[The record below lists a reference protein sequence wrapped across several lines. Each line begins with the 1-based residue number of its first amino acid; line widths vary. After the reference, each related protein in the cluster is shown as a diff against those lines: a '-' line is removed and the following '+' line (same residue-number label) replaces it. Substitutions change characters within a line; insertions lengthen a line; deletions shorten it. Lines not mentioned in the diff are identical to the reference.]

1 MKSQDK
7 IFSTKY
13 ETYVEH
19 PRYGRRPH
27 YTGLNPN
34 PYDLKV
40 QLHPNATNVH
50 ELQKRAV
57 QVFGKKLNYMIPL
70 EKFTPKEPPR
80 ISGTAI
86 KAEPSLQNQPT
97 VPVTHY
103 FDVERVCR
111 DCKQPFIFFA
121 QEQKYWYETL
131 KFPLDSDCVRCPK
144 CRKTERFL
152 ARTRATYERLAG
164 IKIRDWKDNL
174 KMAGSALTLIESG
187 IFGNR
192 VIQTIRR
199 LLRTVPETERTQN
212 DYLDLIMRLKQL
224 EKQSQ

>member
-1 MKSQDK
+1 MKSRAK
-7 IFSTKY
+7 AFSTKY
-13 ETYVEH
+13 DAYVEH
-19 PRYGRRPH
+19 PRYGKRPH
-27 YTGLNPN
+27 STGLNPN

-40 QLHPNATNVH
+40 RLHPNATNVH
-50 ELQKRAV
+50 ELQKRAIR
-57 QVFGKKLNYMIPL
+57 VFGKKLDFMTPL
-70 EKFTPKEPPR
+70 EKFTPRELDR

-86 KAEPSLQNQPT
+86 KADPSLQNHPT

-111 DCKQPFIFFA
+111 DCKRHFIFFA
-121 QEQKYWYETL
+121 EEQKYWYETL

-164 IKIRDWKDNL
+164 TTIRNWKENL
-174 KMAGSALTLIESG
+174 TMAGSALTLIENG

-192 VIQTIRR
+192 VIQTVRR
-199 LLRTVPETERTQN
+199 LLKTIPETERTQSE
-212 DYLDLIMRLKQL
+212 YLDLAMRLKQL
-224 EKQSQ
+224 RN